1 MSWSIGIKTN
11 ELVVSKACFEEL
23 KVWAEDEGHYIY
35 QNKDGTIQFDCD
47 AMEHMDFV
55 GDESAQEILNRH
67 KVVGDVV
74 FMSAEGDNAGDIWGY
89 RFKGGSCVYLKPEI
103 KMVESGPA

>member
-1 MSWSIGIKTN
+1 MSWSIGVKTN

-23 KVWAEDEGHYIY
+23 KVWAEDEGHY
-35 QNKDGTIQFDCD
+35 
-47 AMEHMDFV
+47 
-55 GDESAQEILNRH
+55 
-67 KVVGDVV
+67 
-74 FMSAEGDNAGDIWGY
+74 